1 MNNKK
6 YGIEG
11 FDAPELEKFKWIDAN
26 GKDTEP
32 IQLSNTKSPSL
43 VYVLKESLLF
53 CIVFKVGVL
62 AVIK

>member
-32 IQLSNTKSPSL
+32 IQLSN
-43 VYVLKESLLF
+43 
-53 CIVFKVGVL
+53 FKRKFIEIL
-62 AVIK
+62 NICST

>member
-32 IQLSNTKSPSL
+32 YPFDEPHHCYEAT
-43 VYVLKESLLF
+43 
-53 CIVFKVGVL
+53 
-62 AVIK
+62 AV

>member
-11 FDAPELEKFKWIDAN
+11 FDAPELNYLI
-26 GKDTEP
+26 
-32 IQLSNTKSPSL
+32 
-43 VYVLKESLLF
+43 LKESLLF

>member
-32 IQLSNTKSPSL
+32 IQLSNGHCIKKQPS
-43 VYVLKESLLF
+43 Y
-53 CIVFKVGVL
+53 
-62 AVIK
+62 